1 MPERGNELEEV
12 ESGGRNGHWHSSTT
26 FGVVVFW
33 GGLPQV
39 SLRATQRLAVV
50 GRLHRPPQTVLRAA
64 ESDSPDAVRTVFERR
79 DTEGYKIKTLNLRIF
94 AFNPKCN
101 DRLNRT
107 VKPFHYG

>member
-1 MPERGNELEEV
+1 MKR
-12 ESGGRNGHWHSSTT
+12 SNGCGHGSTA
-26 FGVVVFW
+26 FGVVVLVCW
-33 GGLPQV
+33 VPQV
-39 SLRATQRLAVV
+39 SLRATLRLAIV
-50 GRLHRPPQTVLRAA
+50 GRFHRPPQTVLCAT